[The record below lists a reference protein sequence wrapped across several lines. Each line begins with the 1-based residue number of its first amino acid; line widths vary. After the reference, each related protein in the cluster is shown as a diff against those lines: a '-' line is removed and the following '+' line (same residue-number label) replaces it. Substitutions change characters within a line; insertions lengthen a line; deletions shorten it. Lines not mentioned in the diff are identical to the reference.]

1 MFAAITGF
9 GCICAAGTSLS
20 EVMKSLY
27 SGVRSP
33 QPARRVKAELDKL
46 SPLFE
51 IPDDLTWVNKSKN
64 VSRTNLLLLASI
76 EDAFKVANITKEQLK
91 EKRVG
96 VIIGTTVGCT
106 MVQESF
112 YREYR
117 DKDNPHSDAIFQG
130 LTNNP
135 ALFISKEYSLSGPST
150 SITNACSSGTDAIG
164 MAKAWIE
171 SDLCDI
177 VIAGGSDELN
187 RTTYLGFNS
196 LLNTSTEPC
205 RPFDRDRNGLNLGEG
220 AAVLIIEN
228 SESAL
233 REKREVVALVA
244 GYGSSGDAYHTTAP
258 HPDGAGLIRATTM
271 AMKEASIKPEE
282 VSFINAHGTST
293 IENDKVEGK
302 VIKEIFPKS
311 TAVVSTKSYT
321 GHTLGA
327 AGAVEAVLSI
337 QSLIDGKIPKTAGFE
352 NFDEECHIAP
362 TTEITKVQG
371 NIAISNSLAF
381 GGNNSVLVL
390 KGCI

>member
-9 GCICAAGTSLS
+9 GCICAAGASLS
-20 EVMKSLY
+20 DVMPSLY
-27 SGVRSP
+27 SGLRNP
-33 QPARRVKAELDKL
+33 QPAKRVKAELEKL
-46 SPLFE
+46 PPLFE
-51 IPDDLTWVNKSKN
+51 IADDLKWLNASKN

-76 EDAFKVANITKEQLK
+76 EDALRHAKITREQLK

-106 MVQESF
+106 MVLESF
-112 YREYR
+112 YRDYR
-117 DKDNPHSDAIFQG
+117 YSDNPDNDEVFQG

-177 VIAGGSDELN
+177 VIAGGSDELS

-205 RPFDRDRNGLNLGEG
+205 RPFDRDRKGLNLGEG
-220 AAVLIIEN
+220 AALLIVEN

-233 REKREVVALVA
+233 REKREIIASVA
-244 GYGSSGDAYHTTAP
+244 GYGSSGDAYHPTGP
-258 HPDGAGLIRATTM
+258 HPDGAGLIRATRI
-271 AMKEASIKPEE
+271 ALKEASIKPEA

-293 IENDKVEGK
+293 VENDKVEGK

-311 TAVVSTKSYT
+311 IAVVSTKSYT

-327 AGAVEAVLSI
+327 AGALEAVLSI
-337 QSLIDGKIPKTAGFE
+337 QSLIDGQIPKTAGYK
-352 NFDEECHIAP
+352 NFDEECGIAP
-362 TTEITKVQG
+362 TTETTKVQG

-390 KGCI
+390 KGYA

>member
-9 GCICAAGTSLS
+9 GCICAAGTYLS
-20 EVMKSLY
+20 DVMTSLY

-33 QPARRVKAELDKL
+33 KPAKRVKAELEKL
-46 SPLFE
+46 PPLFE
-51 IPDDLTWVNKSKN
+51 IADDLKWLKAPKDVN
-64 VSRTNLLLLASI
+64 RTNLLLLASI
-76 EDAFKVANITKEQLK
+76 EDALRLANITKEQLK

-106 MVQESF
+106 IVQESF

-117 DKDNPHSDAIFQG
+117 DRDNPHSNEIFQG

-171 SDLCDI
+171 NDLCDI

-205 RPFDRDRNGLNLGEG
+205 RPFDRDRKGLNLGEG
-220 AAVLIIEN
+220 AALLIIEN
-228 SESAL
+228 SESVL
-233 REKREVVALVA
+233 RENRKIIASVA
-244 GYGSSGDAYHTTAP
+244 GYGSSGDAYHPTAP
-258 HPDGAGLIRATTM
+258 HPDGAGLIRATK
-271 AMKEASIKPEE
+271 AALSQAAIKAEE

-293 IENDKVEGK
+293 IENDRVEGK
-302 VIKEIFPKS
+302 VIKEIFPKA

-337 QSLIDGKIPKTAGFE
+337 QSLLDGKIPKTLGYE
-352 NFDEECHIAP
+352 NFDEECGIAP
-362 TTEITKVQG
+362 TTEITRVKG
-371 NIAISNSLAF
+371 NIAVSNSLAF

-390 KGCI
+390 KGYA